1 MKGMQ
6 ESPLRKEEQRM
17 TTNKISAPAATETYS
32 AAYARLSAIA
42 EQLKN
47 NTAATTVDSL
57 VEDVRA
63 AREAYA
69 LCRARLDA
77 VRREIDVEIAAAE
90 ATDH

>member
-1 MKGMQ
+1 
-6 ESPLRKEEQRM
+6 M
-17 TTNKISAPAATETYS
+17 TTNKTNTPASTETYS

-42 EQLKN
+42 ERLKN

-90 ATDH
+90 ATDR

>member
-1 MKGMQ
+1 
-6 ESPLRKEEQRM
+6 M
-17 TTNKISAPAATETYS
+17 TTNKAHEPASTDTYS
-32 AAYARLSAIA
+32 AAYARLAAIA
-42 EQLKN
+42 ERLKN

-90 ATDH
+90 STDR

>member
-1 MKGMQ
+1 
-6 ESPLRKEEQRM
+6 M
-17 TTNKISAPAATETYS
+17 TTNKTNEPEPTETYS
-32 AAYARLSAIA
+32 AAYARLSTIA
-42 EQLKN
+42 ERLKS

-57 VEDVRA
+57 VDDVRT

-90 ATDH
+90 STDR

>member
-1 MKGMQ
+1 
-6 ESPLRKEEQRM
+6 M
-17 TTNKISAPAATETYS
+17 TSQHTRPASTETYS
-32 AAYARLSAIA
+32 AAYARLSTIA
-42 EQLKN
+42 ERLKN

-77 VRREIDVEIAAAE
+77 VRREIDVEIAAADMTE
-90 ATDH
+90 R